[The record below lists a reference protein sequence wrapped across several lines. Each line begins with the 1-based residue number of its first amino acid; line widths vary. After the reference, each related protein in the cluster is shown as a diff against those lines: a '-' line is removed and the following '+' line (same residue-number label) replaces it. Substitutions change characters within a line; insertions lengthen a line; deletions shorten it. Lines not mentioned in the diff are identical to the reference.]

1 MSSPAT
7 TSAGVPTAPTDHAS
21 PGAHEGGQFALLT
34 QRRFGPF
41 FWVQFFG
48 AGNDNV
54 FKFAFTVLVTYQL
67 QVSWL
72 PPAMAGLVIGALF
85 IFPYLIFSA
94 TSGQLA
100 DKYPKEVLIR
110 FVKNLEIAIML
121 LAGWGFMQQNVPV
134 LLGCVFLMGLH
145 STLFGPVKFAYLPQ
159 HLSERELTGGNG
171 MVEMGTFVAILLGNV
186 AGGLLIA
193 MPLVGP
199 TYVAVACLLLAVIGR
214 ALAQAVPVSPAT
226 DPQLQIN
233 WNPVTETWRNLK
245 LAHGN
250 TVVFR
255 SLLGISWMWFFGAV
269 FLSQF
274 PSFARD
280 VLHGDEQVASL
291 LLVVFSIGIGI
302 GALLCEMLS
311 RRHVEIGLVPL
322 GAIGMSV
329 FSIDLY
335 FASHSLPPS
344 TIALTLGQFMAEAAH
359 WRVLADLALLSLF
372 AGIYS
377 VPMYAL
383 IQMRSQPTHRARI
396 IAANN
401 ILNAL
406 FMIGSSVLA
415 GALLGAGVS
424 IPQLFGL
431 VGLANAVVAFYI
443 FMLVPEYLLRFVAWA
458 ASRFVYRFDVKGDLN
473 IPTEGA
479 AVLACNHVS
488 FVDAVLLMAA
498 SPRPIRFL
506 MDHRIFKVPVLGWL
520 FRLAKAIPV
529 APQKEDPAAYEA
541 AFAAAAQVLREGDL
555 LGIFPEGG
563 ITRDGTLQP
572 FKGGIAKILAQAQAD
587 GVPVSVIPMALTNL
601 WGSYFSRVELAG
613 GEPTAMVKPFR
624 RGVFSRVGLNVGE
637 AVRAEAVT
645 PESLRE
651 RVAGLL
657 GN

>member
-1 MSSPAT
+1 MTTAT
-7 TSAGVPTAPTDHAS
+7 IDVPVAHHA
-21 PGAHEGGQFALLT
+21 AHPNQFALLG

-41 FWVQFFG
+41 FWVQFLG

-54 FKFAFTVLVTYQL
+54 FKFAFTVLVTYQIQL
-67 QVSWL
+67 EWL
-72 PPAMAGLVIGALF
+72 PAQMAGLVIGALF
-85 IFPYLIFSA
+85 ILPFLLFSA

-100 DKYPKEVLIR
+100 DKYPKETVIR
-110 FVKNLEIAIML
+110 FVKWLEIAIML
-121 LAGWGFMQQNVPV
+121 LAGWGFMHRHVPV

-193 MPLVGP
+193 VPQIGP
-199 TYVAVACLLLAVIGR
+199 AYVAVVCVGLALLGR
-214 ALAQAVPVSPAT
+214 ALAQAVPHSPAT
-226 DPQLQIN
+226 DPALSIN
-233 WNPVTETWRNLK
+233 WNPFTETWRNLK

-250 TVVFR
+250 IAVFR

-269 FLSQF
+269 FLGQF

-291 LLVVFSIGIGI
+291 LLVVFSIGIGA

-335 FASHSLPPS
+335 FASRGLPPA
-344 TIALTLGQFMAEAAH
+344 TLLTLGQFMAQAAH

-383 IQMRSQPTHRARI
+383 IQIRSQPSHRARI

-406 FMIGSSVLA
+406 FLIVSSIGV
-415 GALLGAGVS
+415 GALLSAGFT
-424 IPQLFGL
+424 IPQVFLI
-431 VGLANAVVAFYI
+431 VGLLNAVVAIYI
-443 FMLVPEYLLRFVAWA
+443 FLLVPEYLLRFLAWMLTHV
-458 ASRFVYRFDVKGDLN
+458 VYRFKVRGDEH
-473 IPTEGA
+473 IPVSGA
-479 AVLACNHVS
+479 AILVCNHVS

-498 SPRPIRFL
+498 SPRPIRFI
-506 MDHRIFKVPVLGWL
+506 MDHRIFATPVLGAL
-520 FRLAKAIPV
+520 FKLGKAVPI
-529 APQKEDPAAYEA
+529 ASQKEDPQAYER
-541 AFAAAAQVLREGDL
+541 AFAEARKVLDEGDL
-555 LGIFPEGG
+555 LCIFPEGG
-563 ITRDGTLQP
+563 LTRDGQLGE
-572 FKGGIAKILAQAQAD
+572 FKGGVMKILKTHP
-587 GVPVSVIPMALTNL
+587 VPVVPLALSNL
-601 WGSYFSRVELAG
+601 WGSYFSRAEQG
-613 GEPTAMVKPFR
+613 SAMRKPFR
-624 RGVFSRVGLNVGE
+624 RGLFSAVGLSAAA
-637 AVRAEAVT
+637 AVPAAQVT
-645 PESLRE
+645 PEGLRD
-651 RVAGLL
+651 RVQALL
-657 GN
+657 DAAADSSQR

>member
-1 MSSPAT
+1 MSTPQAAI
-7 TSAGVPTAPTDHAS
+7 SAEA
-21 PGAHEGGQFALLT
+21 GAHDAAHSNQFALLT
-34 QRRFGPF
+34 QRRFAPF
-41 FWVQFFG
+41 FWVQFLG

-54 FKFAFTVLVTYQL
+54 FKFAFTVMVTYQL
-67 QVSWL
+67 QVQWL
-72 PPAMAGLVIGALF
+72 DPSMAGLVIGALF
-85 IFPYLIFSA
+85 ILPFLLFSA

-121 LAGWGFMQQNVPV
+121 LAGWGFLQQNVPV

-193 MPLVGP
+193 LPLVGP
-199 TYVAVACLLLAVIGR
+199 SYVAAACLLLAIAGR

-226 DPQLQIN
+226 DPGLQIN
-233 WNPVTETWRNLK
+233 WNPFTETWRNLR

-250 TVVFR
+250 VVVFR

-269 FLSQF
+269 FLANF
-274 PSFARD
+274 PTFARD
-280 VLHGDEQVASL
+280 TLHGNEQVASL
-291 LLVVFSIGIGI
+291 LLVVFSVGIGV
-302 GALLCEMLS
+302 GALLCEILS
-311 RRHVEIGLVPL
+311 RRHVEIGLVPM
-322 GAIGMSV
+322 GAIGMTV
-329 FSIDLY
+329 FSVDLY
-335 FASHSLPPS
+335 FASRGLPPHNV
-344 TIALTLGQFMAEAAH
+344 ALTLGQFLGEPAH

-406 FMIGSSVLA
+406 FMIASSLLA
-415 GALLGAGVS
+415 GALLSAGFS
-424 IPQLFGL
+424 ISELFL
-431 VGLANAVVAFYI
+431 VIGLANAVVAFYI
-443 FMLVPEYLLRFVAWA
+443 FMLVPEYLLRFVAWI
-458 ASRFVYRFDVKGDLN
+458 ASRFVYRFKVKGDLN

-479 AVLACNHVS
+479 AVLVCNHVS

-498 SPRPIRFL
+498 SPRPIRFV

-520 FRLAKAIPV
+520 FKLAKAIPV

-541 AFAAAAQVLREGDL
+541 AFRESAQVLREGDL
-555 LGIFPEGG
+555 LGIFPEGA
-563 ITRDGTLQP
+563 ITKDGTLQP
-572 FKGGIAKILAQAQAD
+572 FKGGIMKIIETAKAD
-587 GVPVSVIPMALTNL
+587 GVQDVTVIPMALTNL
-601 WGSYFSRVELAG
+601 WGSYFSRIELSG
-613 GEPTAMVKPFR
+613 GQPTAMVKPFR
-624 RGVFSRVGLNVGE
+624 RGLFNRVGLNVGE
-637 AVRAEAVT
+637 PVVAERVT
-645 PESLRE
+645 PEGLRE

-657 GN
+657 